1 MVLLT
6 SLGRH
11 VFDLRV
17 RLLVAVVV
25 KIEPGAALLARQPTG
40 FDNRAERARH
50 THALAVG
57 VFQHFRHFVTDIEA
71 DLIDERQRSHRH
83 AELLQQPIDPL
94 NIDAFLEHPR
104 GLNQVRQQNAVDQ
117 EAGAIADHHRCLAE
131 PSDQFGGG
139 DNRLAR
145 GSPTSNDLNQRHA
158 IDRIEKVQSHEALRS
173 P

>member
-40 FDNRAERARH
+40 FDYCAERVRH
-50 THALAVG
+50 PHALAVG

-83 AELLQQPIDPL
+83 AELLQ
-94 NIDAFLEHPR
+94 
-104 GLNQVRQQNAVDQ
+104 
-117 EAGAIADHHRCLAE
+117 
-131 PSDQFGGG
+131 
-139 DNRLAR
+139 
-145 GSPTSNDLNQRHA
+145 
-158 IDRIEKVQSHEALRS
+158 
-173 P
+173 